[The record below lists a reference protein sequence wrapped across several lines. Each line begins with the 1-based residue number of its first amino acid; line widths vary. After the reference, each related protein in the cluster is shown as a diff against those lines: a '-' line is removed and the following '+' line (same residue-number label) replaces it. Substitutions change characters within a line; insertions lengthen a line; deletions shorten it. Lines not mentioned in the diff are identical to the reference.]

1 MRHKEIITYEAI
13 GFGRFFI
20 HGQEMRKGEI
30 LKRLYDHV
38 AEKGRHRPVKEV
50 RIGLGYVGI
59 SLENGQTGLA
69 AILLQ
74 DIASCCDPAKRAGSL
89 KGMKASKLL
98 RLLVEG
104 QNPLDR
110 ALGLATANALL
121 TPAPPYEERD
131 AIELMRLDDRDSVAM
146 IGYSPPLERKIRQR
160 TASLAIIERNELRIA
175 PMGEEQRKKALKD
188 CSVAIITATALL
200 NESMEETLNLLDS
213 ARHVAVLGPSTPM
226 CPEIFA
232 STRVNHAGGSLV
244 LDPAAV
250 MQIIS
255 EGGGTPA
262 MRPHLRLINLT
273 WKGK

>member
-1 MRHKEIITYEAI
+1 MI
-13 GFGRFFI
+13 
-20 HGQEMRKGEI
+20 
-30 LKRLYDHV
+30 DV
-38 AEKGRHRPVKEV
+38 AEKGRRRAVKEV

-213 ARHVAVLGPSTPM
+213 RAMSPSWAPRPRCARRYSHRPGSITPEVPWCWTRQRSCRSYPRGEGPRPCGPT
-226 CPEIFA
+226 C
-232 STRVNHAGGSLV
+232 GSS
-244 LDPAAV
+244 
-250 MQIIS
+250 I
-255 EGGGTPA
+255 
-262 MRPHLRLINLT
+262 
-273 WKGK
+273 